1 MVDNME
7 SILLPPYLETPEA
20 LSAEASR
27 ELKAIL
33 AVCERLLKVGD
44 TRIVF
49 TSREALPA
57 PFDAARHRRELHR
70 LDRDD
75 AVKLVERAL
84 NADEGAGAG
93 ATLDAARESIEALV
107 DAVHGHAR
115 TLALLAPSLRS
126 QGVDA
131 TREALVELM
140 AAMEKKFPGSRE
152 QSLFASVELSLRRMS
167 AANRD
172 KASVLGVFHGGVD
185 LDMLRHMMQWE
196 EEDMGSLAGEL
207 IETGLATP
215 NPYNHLTL
223 NPALCPFL
231 RGKLDAAQRDTL
243 TTRWGQAM
251 KVYLEYLYQ
260 QSYQNAEIAA
270 ALTALE
276 LPNLFALLEQVE
288 RAANAEATIDLAT
301 SLYGLLQ

>member
-1 MVDNME
+1 ME

-260 QSYQNAEIAA
+260 QRYQNAEIAA